1 MSPEV
6 ISKVVRDYFAA
17 TRSMDERAWVNTFA
31 ADAVSY
37 DPVGGPRIE
46 GHQGLAVFF
55 QSIMGAFKEVGLR
68 EEQIFIAGN
77 GAAVKWTGRGVSQQ
91 GNKVHFEGIDVFE
104 VNEQGKIQNLRAYWN
119 PAEMMAQL

>member
-6 ISKVVRDYFAA
+6 ISQTVRDYFEA
-17 TRSMDERAWVNTFA
+17 TRSMDEQAWVNTFA

-46 GHQGLAVFF
+46 GHQGLATFF
-55 QSIMGAFKEVGLR
+55 QSIVGAFKEVGLH

-77 GAAVKWTGRGVSQQ
+77 GAAVKWTGRGVSRQ
-91 GNKVHFEGIDVFE
+91 GNKVRFEGIDVFE
-104 VNEQGKIQNLRAYWN
+104 INEQGKIQNLHAYWN